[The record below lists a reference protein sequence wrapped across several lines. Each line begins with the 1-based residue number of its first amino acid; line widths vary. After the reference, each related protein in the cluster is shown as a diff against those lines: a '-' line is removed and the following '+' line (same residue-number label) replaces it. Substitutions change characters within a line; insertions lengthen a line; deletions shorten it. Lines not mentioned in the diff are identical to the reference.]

1 MGVWI
6 MSIVGVICL
15 GILLEIML
23 PEGQTA
29 KYVKGAFSL
38 LIVFVIAAP
47 LPNLLNKDWKLD
59 YDASQFQVDEE
70 YVNTTYAFYADSLK
84 SDAVKL
90 LAQNGYKTTVKITMD
105 EKSPLTLGS
114 IEVSVFNFKHDVE
127 DDVAAHIKI
136 LLCERFKCNADVITV
151 RLL

>member
-84 SDAVKL
+84 GDAVKL
-90 LAQNGYKTTVKITMD
+90 LAQNGYKTTVKIIMD

-136 LLCERFKCNADVITV
+136 LLCERFKCSADVITV